1 MVVLFYIAIV
11 LVQVCH
17 SNLLN
22 FSKLV
27 LTWEF
32 GYELDLHGNM

>member
-1 MVVLFYIAIV
+1 MVVLFYTAVV
-11 LVQVCH
+11 LAQVCH

-27 LTWEF
+27 PTLEF
-32 GYELDLHGNM
+32 GHGLDLHGNV